1 MVIMFSIS
9 PSFELSD
16 GVSVA
21 EQGQQ
26 KSVNKDQQ
34 GEAVKGQYSWI
45 EDGKKY
51 TISYVADENG
61 FQPVGDHLP
70 TPPPVPESVIKT
82 LEYLAK
88 HPNKETA

>member
-1 MVIMFSIS
+1 MLSIS
-9 PSFELSD
+9 PSYELSD
-16 GVSVA
+16 GVTVV

-34 GEAVKGQYSWI
+34 GEAVKGQYSW
-45 EDGKKY
+45 EVDGQKFTVTY
-51 TISYVADENG
+51 IADENG
-61 FQPVGDHLP
+61 FQPIGDHLP

-82 LEYLAK
+82 LEYLDK